1 MWPEVVVGHAVVMRG
16 IGRGRAAVVVVAYDG
31 TYLDAVVILCLIGDV
46 EICADGRHNHVRF
59 DVAAFHCHMRN
70 VSVNKNDTTYSY
82 SIYINASNN
91 VHTTLF

>member
-16 IGRGRAAVVVVAYDG
+16 IGRGRAVVVVYDG
-31 TYLDAVVILCLIGDV
+31 PPSLDVVVILCLIGDV

-70 VSVNKNDTTYSY
+70 VSVNKSDTTYSY
-82 SIYINASNN
+82 SIYFNASNN

>member
-1 MWPEVVVGHAVVMRG
+1 MWPEVVVGHAVVMKG
-16 IGRGRAAVVVVAYDG
+16 IGRGRAAVAYDG
-31 TYLDAVVILCLIGDV
+31 PPYLDVVVILCLIGDV

-70 VSVNKNDTTYSY
+70 VSVNKNDTTYLY
-82 SIYINASNN
+82 SIYFNASNN